1 MNKKTRTAAVVIIL
15 VVTLGF
21 VAWQVMNTFGNT
33 YISVDEVAENPE
45 GYMGRTIQLKGNYQ
59 NGSLL
64 TTLDNVTLI
73 MEGDN
78 YTITVLILAET
89 PTLIDGQE
97 IVAIGQLQSADLIHA
112 TEILTA
118 CPSKYEATTTTP

>member
-1 MNKKTRTAAVVIIL
+1 MNKRVRMGVLVIIL
-15 VVTLGF
+15 VVALGF
-21 VAWQVMNTFGNT
+21 VTWRILDTFGNT
-33 YISVDEVAENPE
+33 YISVDEVAENPDD
-45 GYMGRTIQLKGNYQ
+45 YMGRTIQLKGNYQ

-78 YTITVLILAET
+78 YTITVLILGET
-89 PTLIDGQE
+89 PNLIDGQE

-112 TEILTA
+112 TELLTA
-118 CPSKYEATTTTP
+118 CPSKYEATTTTS